1 MHSSFLLK
9 SHKILLEKDGSI
21 LCYLVSLLTA
31 KLDRHFTL
39 LEHFQNSAELLES
52 LSKKTLRSWATTI
65 DINKLM
71 NQNMSNSIY
80 GVN

>member
-1 MHSSFLLK
+1 MLGK
-9 SHKILLEKDGSI
+9 EGSI
-21 LCYLVSLLTA
+21 LCCLVSLLTA
-31 KLDRHFTL
+31 EWDRNFTL
-39 LEHFQNSAELLES
+39 LEHFQNSAELPES